1 MYRHTARKVTEFV
14 FENKENL
21 PNGFY
26 IKFMILIKQY
36 YYHGDNIQD
45 IHLFLK
51 SNKNEFT
58 RQILNYFPEPSYFDT
73 AIHILSF
80 IPYIF

>member
-1 MYRHTARKVTEFV
+1 MYRHTARKVTELV
-14 FENKENL
+14 FENRENL

-26 IKFMILIKQY
+26 IEFMGLIKQY
-36 YYHGDNIQD
+36 YYHGDNIES
-45 IHLFLK
+45 IHIFLK

-58 RQILNYFPEPSYFDT
+58 EKILVYFPEPSYFDT
-73 AIHILSF
+73 ALHILSL